1 MEARVTGAHGTFHPP
16 GSRTRYHLHI
26 QLGEGISSPCQL
38 SYITEVFFLARTEPV
53 FPPEEQQH
61 LIKPPSPL
69 LWSLAS
75 GRLGPILQ
83 EGPGEAEPCAAY
95 SCCSSAQRWQH
106 FTGGQRRAWDTV
118 GTFILLSALGAF
130 RPKAVCKIKVIRC
143 LGFSKSQRNSG
154 LLWLGTLQPRAV
166 P

>member
-1 MEARVTGAHGTFHPP
+1 MRAWGDSELGDGGQGHRGPRHVSSARQQDPIPPSHPAW
-16 GSRTRYHLHI
+16 
-26 QLGEGISSPCQL
+26 EGISSACQL

-118 GTFILLSALGAF
+118 GTFILLSALGVF

-154 LLWLGTLQPRAV
+154 LL
-166 P
+166 